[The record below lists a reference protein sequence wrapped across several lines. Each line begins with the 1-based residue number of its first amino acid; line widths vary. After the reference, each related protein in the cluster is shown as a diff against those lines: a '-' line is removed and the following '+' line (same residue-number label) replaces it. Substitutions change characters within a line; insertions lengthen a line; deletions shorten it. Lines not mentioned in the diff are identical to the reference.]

1 MRSTSFVLPCMIL
14 AFMATSVKL
23 YNFDPVCL
31 TPTLMSDFD
40 LTSYEGVW
48 YETDIIACLT
58 GYKMINCNVHNIVS
72 SDSGVVTLN
81 FTGQLFGF

>member
-1 MRSTSFVLPCMIL
+1 MIKNALQCVIL
-14 AFMATSVKL
+14 ALVATSVKL
-23 YNFDPVCL
+23 YNFEPVCL
-31 TPTLMSDFD
+31 TPTLMSGFD
-40 LTSYEGVW
+40 LASFEGYW

-72 SDSGVVTLN
+72 STSGVVTLN